1 MAIKRGEIYYA
12 DLNPVKGHEQ
22 GGVRPVLILQNNLG
36 NTYSPTTIVAPI
48 TSKVGK
54 TVLPTHVAIKAKG
67 LPVNSLVLLE
77 HICTMDNSRLQNCV
91 GFANDETMEKV
102 DMALSISLSLII
114 EKNGG
119 NKK

>member
-22 GGVRPVLILQNNLG
+22 GGVRPVLIIQNNLG

-54 TVLPTHVAIKAKG
+54 TVLPTHIPIKTKG

-77 HICTMDNSRLQNCV
+77 HICTMDKSRLQNYA
-91 GFANDETMEKV
+91 GIADEKTMEKV
-102 DMALSISLSLII
+102 EQALAISLSLNI
-114 EKNGG
+114 K
-119 NKK
+119 

>member
-54 TVLPTHVAIKAKG
+54 TVLPTHVAIKTEG

-77 HICTMDNSRLQNCV
+77 HICTMDNTRLQGYV
-91 GFANDETMEKV
+91 GIASDETMEKV
-102 DMALSISLSLII
+102 DMAVSISLSLNI
-114 EKNGG
+114 K
-119 NKK
+119 

>member
-36 NTYSPTTIVAPI
+36 NLYSPTTIVAPI

-54 TVLPTHVAIKAKG
+54 TVLPTHIPIKTKC
-67 LPVNSLVLLE
+67 LPVDSLVLLE
-77 HICTMDNSRLQNCV
+77 HICTMDKSRLQNHM
-91 GFANDETMEKV
+91 GKADEKTMGKV
-102 DMALSISLSLII
+102 EQALGISLSLNI
-114 EKNGG
+114 K
-119 NKK
+119 

>member
-54 TVLPTHVAIKAKG
+54 TVLPTHIPIKTKG
-67 LPVNSLVLLE
+67 LPLNSLVLLE
-77 HICTMDNSRLQNCV
+77 HICTMDKTRLQGYV
-91 GFANDETMEKV
+91 GKADEETMGKV
-102 DMALSISLSLII
+102 EEALGISLSLNI
-114 EKNGG
+114 K
-119 NKK
+119 